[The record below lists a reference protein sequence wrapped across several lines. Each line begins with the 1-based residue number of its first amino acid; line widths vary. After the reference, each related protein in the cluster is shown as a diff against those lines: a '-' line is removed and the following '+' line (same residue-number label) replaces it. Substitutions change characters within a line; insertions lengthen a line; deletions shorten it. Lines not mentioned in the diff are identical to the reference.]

1 MIFCRFRFDLL
12 ISCNIRC
19 RLRCSVRRDLRR
31 LRLGSGLEFV
41 VVGVGYIGLV
51 VGVVVGVG

>member
-1 MIFCRFRFDLL
+1 M

-31 LRLGSGLEFV
+31 LRLGSGLGFV
-41 VVGVGYIGLV
+41 VVGVEYIELV
-51 VGVVVGVG
+51 VGVVVEVG

>member
-1 MIFCRFRFDLL
+1 M